1 MTELYQP
8 GSPQRIAQIQQAL
21 HTVQKSPEGWQL
33 ANSLL
38 QSEDELVQFFG
49 ALTFTIKLNTDSYD
63 FHIIT
68 CLPLVQILS
77 NIFCRKS
84 LDENEAE
91 SVLSQILSW
100 LVIGIQRGC
109 TPLVIRKL
117 CSTLVVYFL
126 HFSASWPLPVKHL
139 VLCLCAREYVSQNDI
154 ADSPPVQQLASQL
167 SPAEAL
173 TALWFTQTLAEEVGK
188 TDGNN
193 IKQ

>member
-38 QSEDELVQFFG
+38 QSNDEKVQFFG
-49 ALTFTIKLNTDSYD
+49 ALTFTIKLNTDSYV
-63 FHIIT
+63 FTLIT
-68 CLPLVQILS
+68 CVLLLWTLAN
-77 NIFCRKS
+77 NINRKS
-84 LDENEAE
+84 LSEGDAE
-91 SVLSQILSW
+91 QVLSQILSW
-100 LVIGIQRGC
+100 LVICVQRGC
-109 TPLVIRKL
+109 TSLVIRKL

-139 VLCLCAREYVSQNDI
+139 VLCLCAREYVSQGDI
-154 ADSPPVQQLASQL
+154 EKSPPVQQLVSQL
-167 SPAEAL
+167 TPAKAL